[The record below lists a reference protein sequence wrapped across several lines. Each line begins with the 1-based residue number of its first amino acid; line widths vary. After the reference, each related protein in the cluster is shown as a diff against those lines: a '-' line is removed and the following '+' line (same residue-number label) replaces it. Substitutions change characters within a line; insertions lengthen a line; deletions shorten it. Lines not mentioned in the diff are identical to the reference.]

1 MLVLKILLWIIA
13 VIVVVA
19 LLCLFSPLD
28 LEFTATPKKND
39 LAIRLY
45 RINLLRKRKKKQK
58 SPKKEKEKP
67 KSKETLSQKFEHKK
81 ADLEEILEWVKLL
94 LKRLGW
100 LISNIRVRNL
110 NVRYVSGGED
120 AAKAALEYGAACALI
135 YPIAALV
142 ENKMH
147 IAPNGMKLDLSC
159 DYDKGEP
166 EYLFEVFLRM
176 RGYHA
181 IATVVLILKEKYIKK
196 S

>member
-1 MLVLKILLWIIA
+1 MLVLKIFLWIIA
-13 VIVVVA
+13 VIVAAA
-19 LLCLFSPLD
+19 LLCLFAPLD
-28 LEFTATPKKND
+28 LEFTATPNKND
-39 LAIRLY
+39 FALRLY
-45 RINLLRKRKKKQK
+45 RINLARKRKKKQQK
-58 SPKKEKEKP
+58 PQKKLGKP

-81 ADLEEILEWVKLL
+81 ADLEEILEWVRLL

-110 NVRYVSGGED
+110 NVKYVSGGED
-120 AAKAALEYGAACALI
+120 AARAALEYGAACALI
-135 YPIAALV
+135 YPIAALI

-159 DYDKGEP
+159 DYDKRERD
-166 EYLFEVFLRM
+166 YLIEVFLRM

-181 IATVVLILKEKYIKK
+181 IATLVLILKEKYIKK